1 MWKIYIGP
9 NIKEEKF
16 RCCSWIVRLLLRL
29 LTCELETRGR
39 EVSGSGQA
47 SVLAQR
53 RTAPVHVLVLQSSG
67 RGLVLQTGEL
77 VLPVDTDGR
86 LILFK
91 LICVSTTFLSP
102 YFLES
107 VPCERVAGAL
117 KTWTAVQ
124 RITFTTTVFLG
135 SRTHGSRILLS
146 LIKLTFGTIWTF

>member
-1 MWKIYIGP
+1 M
-9 NIKEEKF
+9 
-16 RCCSWIVRLLLRL
+16 
-29 LTCELETRGR
+29 
-39 EVSGSGQA
+39 SGSGQA

-117 KTWTAVQ
+117 KT
-124 RITFTTTVFLG
+124 
-135 SRTHGSRILLS
+135 
-146 LIKLTFGTIWTF
+146 